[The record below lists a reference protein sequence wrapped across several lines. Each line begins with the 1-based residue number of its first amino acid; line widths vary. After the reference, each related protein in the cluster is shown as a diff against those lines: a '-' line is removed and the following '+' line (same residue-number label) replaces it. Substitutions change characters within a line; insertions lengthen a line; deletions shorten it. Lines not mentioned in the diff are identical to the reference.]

1 METSNMYARIAMV
14 VLALALTGCGKYKSP
29 AATGGQFGDTE
40 SQISVKAK
48 QGTANAD
55 AAFAA
60 NYPAQ
65 VAWVTIKSQKTDF
78 MVVRLSAKRLGF
90 NEGAKIFF
98 PVKVQDKVQFNSNLF
113 LGKDKGLYVS
123 ELGTGASDYRFYK
136 VGSFG
141 ARSLDFTEGDPINL
155 RFDPGFGINA
165 SVDDGTETDGPSFT
179 ADLQLKAMPTVVSHA
194 RLYSRPSAGT

>member
-1 METSNMYARIAMV
+1 MEKSSMYARIAV
-14 VLALALTGCGKYKSP
+14 VALALVLTGCGKYKSP
-29 AATGGQFGDTE
+29 TAAGSVGGT
-40 SQISVKAK
+40 SISVKAK
-48 QGTANAD
+48 AAAQTSD

-65 VAWVTIKSQKTDF
+65 VAWVTIKSQQTDY

-98 PVKVQDKVQFNSNLF
+98 PVEVQGKVQFNSNLF

-141 ARSLDFTEGDPINL
+141 SRSLDLTEGDPINL
-155 RFDPGFGINA
+155 RFDPGFVMDA
-165 SVDDGTETDGPSFT
+165 SVDDGTEEEGPSFN
-179 ADLQLKAMPTVVSHA
+179 ADLQLKAMPTTVAHA
-194 RLYSRPSAGT
+194 RLFSRPTGN